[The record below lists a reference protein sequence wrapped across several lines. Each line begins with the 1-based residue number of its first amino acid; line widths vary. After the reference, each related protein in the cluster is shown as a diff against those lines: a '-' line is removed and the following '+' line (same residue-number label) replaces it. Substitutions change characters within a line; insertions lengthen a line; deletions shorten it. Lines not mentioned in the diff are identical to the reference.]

1 MQITITNENK
11 RAKSVVISGAT
22 GSNASSINGFF
33 DPTSEIHED
42 RVRYCKRGDST
53 VWIEHFKTDKGNHRW
68 QIKRASAKGTD
79 SALMWTYGWCALEAC
94 RRNEWFVSEDVKM
107 AGVKLHLQTDAE
119 YKVRCPCKLQLF
131 LFVHV
136 RSLLIVVCFCGRLL
150 RLTLLRRPNTPR
162 R

>member
-1 MQITITNENK
+1 MF
-11 RAKSVVISGAT
+11 SGAT
-22 GSNASSINGFF
+22 GPNASCINGFF

-53 VWIEHFKTDKGNHRW
+53 VWIEHFKTDKFRRW

-79 SALMWTYGWCALEAC
+79 SALMRTGGGRPLEAC
-94 RRNEWFVSEDVKM
+94 RTSKWFDTEDIQM

-131 LFVHV
+131 LFVHIWP
-136 RSLLIVVCFCGRLL
+136 LLIVV
-150 RLTLLRRPNTPR
+150 
-162 R
+162 